1 MKNNYIEIVAEFEN
15 DWIGIASTYVGEADA
30 SEAVQNMYLK
40 IGRFADERI
49 VKDDG
54 DLNRSYVFLTLRSC
68 CFDLL
73 KKRNEYNNDREVEHY
88 DSEDTGGYTDKQRAF
103 DVLMDNIEYY
113 AKENWVWYDRTLF
126 MLYKDTPFSLR
137 GLAQETGISWMSI
150 HSTIH
155 RLKAEIKEEFS
166 EDWED
171 YINEDYELIKP
182 LKK

>member
-1 MKNNYIEIVAEFEN
+1 MKNYYIERVAEFEK
-15 DWIGIASTYVGEADA
+15 DWLGIASTYVGEADA
-30 SEAVQNMYLK
+30 SEAVQEMYIK

-49 VKDDG
+49 IKKDG
-54 DLNRSYVFLTLRSC
+54 TINRSYVFLTLRDC
-68 CFDLL
+68 CFGLL
-73 KKRNEYNNDREVEHY
+73 KTRNKTNNDVSVENY
-88 DSEDTGGYTDKQRAF
+88 DSEDSGEYSDKQRAF
-103 DVLMDNIEYY
+103 DILMNNIEHY

-150 HSTIH
+150 HATIK
-155 RLKAEIKEEFS
+155 RLKDEIKEEFY

>member
-1 MKNNYIEIVAEFEN
+1 MNTDYIEIVSAFEK
-15 DWIGIASTYVGEADA
+15 DWLGIASTYVGESDA
-30 SEAVQNMYLK
+30 SEAVQEMYLR

-49 VKDDG
+49 IKEDG
-54 DLNRSYVFLTLRSC
+54 FLNRSYVFLALRSC

-73 KKRNEYNNDREVEHY
+73 KKRNRYNNDRDVENY
-88 DSEDTGGYTDKQRAF
+88 DSEDSGEYSDKQRAF

-150 HSTIH
+150 HQTIH
-155 RLKAEIKEEFS
+155 RLKAEIKEEFY